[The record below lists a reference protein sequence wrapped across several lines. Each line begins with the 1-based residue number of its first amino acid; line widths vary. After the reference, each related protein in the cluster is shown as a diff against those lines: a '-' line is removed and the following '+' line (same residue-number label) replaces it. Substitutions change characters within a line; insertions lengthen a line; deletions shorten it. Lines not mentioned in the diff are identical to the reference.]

1 MIVVAIIGILA
12 AIAIPNFIRY
22 QLRSKT
28 SEARTI
34 MAGIRTAEEAFRAEF
49 DEYTPATTNPTAL
62 PGTTR
67 AAWEERLCPTNC
79 NRNQIGN
86 CSEFSCIGYEA
97 RAAVYY
103 QYGTTRMTATANAP
117 AELSAGARSDL
128 DGDGNLGSYT
138 FRTTNTVGADR
149 STIDDGLSGCADAS
163 IPAYE
168 VYDCAPNT
176 Y

>member
-1 MIVVAIIGILA
+1 MG
-12 AIAIPNFIRY
+12 
-22 QLRSKT
+22 
-28 SEARTI
+28 
-34 MAGIRTAEEAFRAEF
+34 GIRTAEESFRAEF
-49 DEYTPATTNPTAL
+49 DEYTRATTNPTTL
-62 PGTTR
+62 PGSTR
-67 AAWEERLCPTNC
+67 GVWEERLCPNNC
-79 NRNQIGN
+79 NRNQINN

-103 QYGTTRMTATANAP
+103 QYGVVRQPATANAP
-117 AELSAGARSDL
+117 AEFSAGARSDL
-128 DGDGNLGSYT
+128 DGDGDLGSYT

-149 STIDDGLSGCADAS
+149 STINDGLSRCTDTS